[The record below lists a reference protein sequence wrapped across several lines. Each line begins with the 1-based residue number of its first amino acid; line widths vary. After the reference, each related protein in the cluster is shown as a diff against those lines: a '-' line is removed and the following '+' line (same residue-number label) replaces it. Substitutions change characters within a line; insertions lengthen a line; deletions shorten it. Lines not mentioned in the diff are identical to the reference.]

1 VKHISADEQPAGA
14 LVVVI
19 APADQVAD
27 ADVAVHLISGELG
40 QEFGGG
46 IVCTAEDVPLE
57 VRELEFRP
65 YDSGFWHQPLEQ
77 ELENVLR
84 RFGRAM

>member
-1 VKHISADEQPAGA
+1 
-14 LVVVI
+14 
-19 APADQVAD
+19 
-27 ADVAVHLISGELG
+27 
-40 QEFGGG
+40 
-46 IVCTAEDVPLE
+46 LE